1 VPRRQSWRRMAS
13 APRCPAFG
21 AQALFVGQPLPV
33 VQAAVVGQAFQPA
46 WAPLTRRLLSPDAA
60 APRGASRQACHAGG
74 HAGRATHTVLVRSF
88 QSPSVRQVEQPAT
101 ACHAG
106 RSRKARNLA
115 CHTRCSRGARSLAGG
130 RRVPSSVPFSTQSCP
145 PLRGASRQA
154 CHAGGHADRATH
166 TVLVRSFPSPSV
178 RQVEQ
183 PATACHAGRSRGAR
197 NLACHTRC
205 SRGARSLAC
214 HAASLG
220 GGWLLPLV
228 APLLGRKLSLWASLF
243 LWCRPLLWGRLFSLR
258 RAFQPAWAPLTRRL
272 LSPDAAAPRGAS
284 REACHAGGH
293 ADRAT
298 QS

>member
-1 VPRRQSWRRMAS
+1 MPAVTPAEQHTPYLFGASNRHPFAWSTQSCVPRRQSWRRMAS

-33 VQAAVVGQAFQPA
+33 VQAAVVGQAFLPA
-46 WAPLTRRLLSPDAA
+46 AGIPAGLGPPYPPPSAPPNAE
-60 APRGASRQACHAGG
+60 PCRGG
-74 HAGRATHTVLVRSF
+74 
-88 QSPSVRQVEQPAT
+88 PA
-101 ACHAG
+101 
-106 RSRKARNLA
+106 
-115 CHTRCSRGARSLAGG
+115 
-130 RRVPSSVPFSTQSCP
+130 CP
-145 PLRGASRQA
+145 PL
-154 CHAGGHADRATH
+154 
-166 TVLVRSFPSPSV
+166 LLRSPCSCMLSKRRCSSWSKPPGLPC
-178 RQVEQ
+178 R
-183 PATACHAGRSRGAR
+183 RSRRQSNTHRTCSELPIAIRSHGAR

-243 LWCRPLLWGRLFSLR
+243 LWCRPLLWGRLSSLR

-284 REACHAGGH
+284 RQACHAGGH
-293 ADRAT
+293 AGRAT